1 MGFCYPGVDPRG
13 GDRPPRPECAAE
25 WHDPLL
31 ALLPNIELTL
41 LIGQYAQKRYL
52 AGSRKRSLTESVRAW
67 RDYGPD
73 RLPLPHPS
81 WRNNAWIKRHPWFED
96 EVIPALRLRVKDLL
110 D

>member
-1 MGFCYPGVDPRG
+1 MENDSTTRTALPSCRWASAIPVS
-13 GDRPPRPECAAE
+13 
-25 WHDPLL
+25 HDPLL